1 MNAARQT
8 LSRETLAAIPAVTT
22 RSDLSECLCRI
33 CAEAGAERFLLLG
46 TLLDHGGERPYII
59 ASNWIYDTVHILGL
73 EPLARLSAGQRTCAI
88 GEPAKPITGDGDGAN
103 AAEAL
108 QQLARH
114 GHAEIYSVGLH
125 ATAQRCRALFSSG
138 RAGAIDS
145 QMLPQVQLACCYL
158 LSRIPAELLGT
169 PPPNSLSVRERECL
183 RWVSEGKTTGEV
195 AMILGVTAN
204 TVNSYLAHAIRKYGA
219 SNRAMAIATAIRSGT
234 I

>member
-1 MNAARQT
+1 MGRPG
-8 LSRETLAAIPAVTT
+8 SRPGTGKRAIAHA
-22 RSDLSECLCRI
+22 DFHLCALI
-33 CAEAGAERFLLLG
+33 
-46 TLLDHGGERPYII
+46 
-59 ASNWIYDTVHILGL
+59 N
-73 EPLARLSAGQRTCAI
+73 RLSNQFSRCT
-88 GEPAKPITGDGDGAN
+88 
-103 AAEAL
+103 AAT
-108 QQLARH
+108 QLARH

>member
-1 MNAARQT
+1 MNGARRT

-22 RSDLSECLCRI
+22 RSDLSDCLGRI

-46 TLLDHGGERPYII
+46 TLLDHGGERPHII

-73 EPLARLSAGQRTCAI
+73 EPLARLSADPRTCAM
-88 GEPAKPITGDGDGAN
+88 GEPASPVGDGEN
-103 AAEAL
+103 EAL
-108 QQLARH
+108 RLLARH
-114 GHAEIYSVGLH
+114 GHAEIYCVGLH
-125 ATAQRCRALFSSG
+125 ATAQRCKALFSSG
-138 RAGAIDS
+138 RVGAIDS
-145 QMLPQVQLACCYL
+145 QMLPQAQLACCYL
-158 LSRIPAELLGT
+158 LSRVPTELLGT

-219 SNRAMAIATAIRSGT
+219 ANRAMAIATAIRSGT

>member
-1 MNAARQT
+1 MNGARQT

-22 RSDLSECLCRI
+22 RSDLSDCLGRI

-46 TLLDHGGERPYII
+46 TLIDHGGERPYII
-59 ASNWIYDTVHILGL
+59 ASNWVYDTVHILGL
-73 EPLARLSAGQRTCAI
+73 ERLARLSAGPRTCAI
-88 GEPAKPITGDGDGAN
+88 GEPAKPIATDGDD
-103 AAEAL
+103 AL
-108 QQLARH
+108 HLLARH
-114 GHAEIYSVGLH
+114 GHAEIYCVGLN
-125 ATAQRCRALFSSG
+125 ATAQRCKALFSSG
-138 RAGAIDS
+138 RVGAIDD
-145 QMLPQVQLACCYL
+145 QMLPQAQLACCYL
-158 LSRIPAELLGT
+158 LSRVPADLLGT